1 MDESP
6 TQDPGSTPDRISD
19 RDETETE
26 RLDRNWNELL
36 QELRVTQ
43 TGTQLLTGFL
53 LAVAFQQ
60 RFTSL
65 DGFEVGVYLVL
76 VALTAGATILGLAP
90 VSLHRALFR
99 RGLRKRMVQT
109 ASVLLDVILVL
120 VAAAITG
127 TVLLIFDVVAGLTA
141 GLVAAGITAAVVV
154 VLWLLVPRRE
164 RRA

>member
-6 TQDPGSTPDRISD
+6 TRDPGSTPDRISD

-99 RGLRKRMVQT
+99 RGLRKRMVHT

>member
-6 TQDPGSTPDRISD
+6 TQDPGSIPDRIFD

-99 RGLRKRMVQT
+99 RGLRKRMVHT

-164 RRA
+164 RRT